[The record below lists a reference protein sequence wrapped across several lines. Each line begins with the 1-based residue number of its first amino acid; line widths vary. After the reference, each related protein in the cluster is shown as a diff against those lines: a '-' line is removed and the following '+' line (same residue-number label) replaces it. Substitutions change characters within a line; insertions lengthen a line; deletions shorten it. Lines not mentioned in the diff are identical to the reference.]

1 LTGSSTSR
9 GSSVAG
15 RVLLAIDNSLDY
27 LNLALGLDGKLIE
40 ERHAKFQKPTS
51 EILSVR
57 CRQLITDHGYTLDDI
72 GLIAVTLGPGSFT
85 GIRVA
90 LSFCKGMASG
100 LGLELAGV
108 PTLDVLAYPFRYLEG
123 GYVCPLIDAKKGE
136 VFLALYRAVNG
147 ALERLTEYQ
156 SVHPNAVAHIVKT
169 PCVCFGSGLRL
180 CQEPLLRQEG
190 ITLIDDYFGRVQ
202 GEALL
207 RLGFAVHTA
216 GGHED
221 PVPIYGRKSEAEIK
235 FNVTIS

>member
-1 LTGSSTSR
+1 MNEGQLIS
-9 GSSVAG
+9 
-15 RVLLAIDNSLDY
+15 LAIDNSLDY

-40 ERHAKFQKPTS
+40 ERHAKFREPTS

-57 CRQLITDHGYTLDDI
+57 CRHLIADHGYTPDDI

-108 PTLDVLAYPFRYLEG
+108 PTLDVLAYPFRYMEG
-123 GYVCPLIDAKKGE
+123 SYVCPLIDAKKGE

-156 SVHPNAVAHIVKT
+156 SVRPTAVAAIVKG
-169 PCVCFGSGLRL
+169 PCVCFGSGLGL
-180 CQEPLLRQEG
+180 CRESLLHREG
-190 ITLIDDYFGRVQ
+190 ITLINDDFGRVQ

-207 RLGFAVHTA
+207 RLGLAAHAA
-216 GGHED
+216 GERKD
-221 PVPIYGRKSEAEIK
+221 LVPIYGRKSEAEIK
-235 FNVTIS
+235 FNVDLS

>member
-1 LTGSSTSR
+1 M
-9 GSSVAG
+9 AG
-15 RVLLAIDNSLDY
+15 KVLLAVDNSLDY

-40 ERHAKFQKPTS
+40 ERHAKFHEPTS
-51 EILSVR
+51 AILSVR
-57 CRQLITDHGYTLDDI
+57 CRQLITDHGYALDDI
-72 GLIAVTLGPGSFT
+72 GMIAVTLGPGSFT

-90 LSFCKGMASG
+90 LSFCKGLASG

-123 GYVCPLIDAKKGE
+123 SYVCPLIDAKKGE

-156 SVHPNAVAHIVKT
+156 SVRPNAVARIVKA
-169 PCVCFGSGLRL
+169 PCVCFGSGLGL
-180 CQEPLLRQEG
+180 CQEPLLHQQG
-190 ITLIDDYFGRVQ
+190 ITLMSDDFGRVQ

-207 RLGFAVHTA
+207 RLGLAAHAA
-216 GGHED
+216 GEQKD
-221 PVPIYGRKSEAEIK
+221 LVPIYGRKSEAEIK